1 MTQQTDLTALVEL
14 GRWIGKKG
22 WCPATGGNLSAR
34 INSELCWVSESGKD
48 KGSLESTDFI
58 EVDIASG
65 QSLSQRKPSA
75 ETRLHTALYQLF
87 PSASVVLHT
96 HSVNATVLS
105 RIHKEKFLQI
115 EGYEMQKTLKGQVTH
130 QAFVNIPIFANN
142 QDISVL
148 AGQVLQHYLQPETSN
163 TYGFLVRGHG
173 LYCWG
178 DNIGDAKRH
187 LEGLE
192 FLFECDL
199 KQRLLEVR

>member
-1 MTQQTDLTALVEL
+1 MTQQTDLTSLVEL

-22 WCPATGGNLSAR
+22 WCSATGGNLSAR

-65 QSLSQRKPSA
+65 QSLNQRKPSA

-87 PSASVVLHT
+87 PAASVVLHT

-105 RIHKEKFLQI
+105 RIQKVTPLQI
-115 EGYEMQKTLKGQVTH
+115 DGYEMQKTLKGQVTH
-130 QAFVNIPIFANN
+130 QIPVNIPIFENN
-142 QDISVL
+142 QDINVL
-148 AGQVLQHYLQPETSN
+148 AEQVSQYYRQPETQIS
-163 TYGFLVRGHG
+163 YGFLVRGHG
-173 LYCWG
+173 IYCWG
-178 DNIGDAKRH
+178 YTISDAKRH

-192 FLFECDL
+192 FLFECEL
-199 KQRLLEVR
+199 KLRLLEVR